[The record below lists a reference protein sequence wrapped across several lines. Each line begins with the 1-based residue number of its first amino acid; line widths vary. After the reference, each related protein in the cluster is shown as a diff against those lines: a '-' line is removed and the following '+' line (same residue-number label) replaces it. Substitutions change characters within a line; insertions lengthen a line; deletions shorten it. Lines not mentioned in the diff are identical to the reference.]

1 MVVNLL
7 IHEAVERA
15 LLFTQ
20 PSGLVSNDLGKTHE
34 QSCMLPAA
42 FRLLKSF
49 LRFQACLDLLD
60 GSYYY
65 SPVLIRHHIY
75 GLSIVSEQCQQ
86 M

>member
-1 MVVNLL
+1 MLVNLL

-20 PSGLVSNDLGKTHE
+20 PSGLVSKDLGKIHQ
-34 QSCMLPAA
+34 QSCVLSAA

-60 GSYYY
+60 GPYYYY
-65 SPVLIRHHIY
+65 SSVLTRYHIY
-75 GLSIVSEQCQQ
+75 GLSIVT
-86 M
+86 

>member
-7 IHEAVERA
+7 IHEAVECA
-15 LLFTQ
+15 FMFTQ
-20 PSGLVSNDLGKTHE
+20 PSGLVSNDLGKIHE
-34 QSCMLPAA
+34 QSHMLSAA

-49 LRFQACLDLLD
+49 LRLWACLDLLD

-75 GLSIVSEQCQQ
+75 GLSVISEQCQQ